1 MGTPTFS
8 QFGKKEMQKHSL
20 MPLQVVK
27 LYVGEGEELTG
38 HGYEQQQLVL
48 DSWNLSTGAYPT
60 LEWIFEADVPA
71 DVKGYFV
78 TNLAGDIIMFEE
90 FEEPQTIQHTGDK
103 ITIDLALKPIVKNKT
118 TNG

>member
-8 QFGKKEMQKHSL
+8 KFGKTEIQRHSL
-20 MPLQVVK
+20 MPLSIAK

-38 HGYEQQQLVL
+38 HGYTSIRL
-48 DSWNLSTGAYPT
+48 DINDWNLDTGEYPK
-60 LEWIFEADVPA
+60 LEWIFEADVPV

-78 TNLAGDIIMFEE
+78 TNNAGDIIMFEE
-90 FEEPQTIQHTGDK
+90 FKEPQTIQHTGDK
-103 ITIDLALKPIVKNKT
+103 ISVDLALKPVVKNKT